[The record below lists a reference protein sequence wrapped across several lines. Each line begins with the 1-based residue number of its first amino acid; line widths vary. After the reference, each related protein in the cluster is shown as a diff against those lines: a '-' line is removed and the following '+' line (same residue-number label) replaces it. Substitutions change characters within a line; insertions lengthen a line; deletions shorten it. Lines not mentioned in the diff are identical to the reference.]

1 MDCEKRLKRLIAA
14 VLAAV
19 FIFVPQ
25 AASAEDFGVDIV
37 TGSKINLV
45 SRESNIPIQI
55 KNDFDSDVVVHL
67 FVQPSNSKVIVQ
79 RAVRVKIPANTSIT
93 AKVPVK
99 AIANGDVRMVAWL
112 ETFSGHK
119 IGEAKILRMNVNA
132 EIELASL
139 IGLGS
144 VVLFLLGYGV
154 IRTRRKKLSIE
165 ADE

>member
-1 MDCEKRLKRLIAA
+1 
-14 VLAAV
+14 
-19 FIFVPQ
+19 
-25 AASAEDFGVDIV
+25 
-37 TGSKINLV
+37 
-45 SRESNIPIQI
+45 
-55 KNDFDSDVVVHL
+55 
-67 FVQPSNSKVIVQ
+67 
-79 RAVRVKIPANTSIT
+79 
-93 AKVPVK
+93 
-99 AIANGDVRMVAWL
+99 MVAWL

-119 IGEAKILRMNVNA
+119 IGEAKILRMGVNA